1 MFIAA
6 AAMIIGTT
14 VQVIGK
20 VKAGKA
26 AKEESLI
33 NAQQMETDK
42 QLSAIQA
49 SQAHVARAR
58 QFEEAVSTN
67 EAFFA
72 FSGRDVSDMSVKA
85 FLERQKDVYTEDQVA
100 GGIQANADDVR
111 RTVQIGAEK
120 RRGKNAL
127 VAGYLGAT
135 ASAASGAYKYKTN
148 K

>member
-6 AAMIIGTT
+6 AIIIGTT
-14 VQVIGK
+14 AQVIGQ

-49 SQAHVARAR
+49 SQAHVVRAR
-58 QFEEAVSTN
+58 QFEEAVSAN